1 MLLALPRG
9 RPKHAPDQAFIIDPY
24 GKRKQQGHVLGMTQ
38 NFSTRMVAKGFLCAA
53 VAVSVLLWSLLL
65 VGTAGADPVQQQAGE
80 AVSPIES
87 VQPTTG
93 QVGEGASSETT
104 TPSESGTEPGQEAAG
119 EPGAEQ
125 GSGGGE
131 ATAPEQPSPPAGETT
146 PETVTEPE
154 TVVEPVEPETVV
166 ETVKETVAE
175 PVLEHVS
182 ETVVPVEPVVEHAK
196 EVVTPVI
203 EPVKEQANELL
214 SSAEPTKELVAAV
227 GVSSASG
234 PGTQTGGGATVASAP
249 ATEASGALVAS
260 LVAPSTGGGPGEPPT
275 ASTAPAS
282 ISGVPTHLTAA
293 QRAGELS
300 CQLSGLGGAA
310 TDNCSAS
317 WLSSEPLLV
326 SAPGAL
332 VPGALV
338 LAARARAGTPAGSSQ
353 GGSGGGFGGSHSFLP
368 PPGPAPT
375 GAVGGSAAGGSGV
388 GLSGFF
394 TLAGLLLLAG
404 PRALRRLRLSSQ
416 PWLTAFFVLIPERP
430 G

>member
-1 MLLALPRG
+1 VP
-9 RPKHAPDQAFIIDPY
+9 
-24 GKRKQQGHVLGMTQ
+24 
-38 NFSTRMVAKGFLCAA
+38 
-53 VAVSVLLWSLLL
+53 
-65 VGTAGADPVQQQAGE
+65 
-80 AVSPIES
+80 PIES
-87 VQPTTG
+87 VQPTNG

-104 TPSESGTEPGQEAAG
+104 TGNESGTEPAQKGAG

-125 GSGGGE
+125 GGGGGE
-131 ATAPEQPSPPAGETT
+131 ATAPEGPSPPVVETT
-146 PETVTEPE
+146 PEPVAEPE
-154 TVVEPVEPETVV
+154 PVVEP
-166 ETVKETVAE
+166 VKETVAE

-182 ETVVPVEPVVEHAK
+182 EIVVPVEPVVEHVK
-196 EVVTPVI
+196 EVVTPVIEPVI

-214 SSAEPTKELVAAV
+214 SSLEPTKELVAGA
-227 GVSSASG
+227 GMSSGSG
-234 PGTQTGGGATVASAP
+234 PGTQTGSGAAVASAP
-249 ATEASGALVAS
+249 ATEASDALVAS

-310 TDNCSAS
+310 TDNCTAS

-332 VPGALV
+332 VPGA
-338 LAARARAGTPAGSSQ
+338 RARAGSPAGSSQ
-353 GGSGGGFGGSHSFLP
+353 GGSGGGFGGNRSFLP

-404 PRALRRLRLSSQ
+404 PRALRRLRLSSK

>member
-1 MLLALPRG
+1 
-9 RPKHAPDQAFIIDPY
+9 
-24 GKRKQQGHVLGMTQ
+24 MTQ

-53 VAVSVLLWSLLL
+53 VAVLVLLWSLLL
-65 VGTAGADPVQQQAGE
+65 VGTAGADPVQEQAGE
-80 AVSPIES
+80 VVPPIET
-87 VQPTTG
+87 VQPANG
-93 QVGEGASSETT
+93 QAGEGASSETT
-104 TPSESGTEPGQEAAG
+104 TPSESGTEPVQEGAG

-125 GSGGGE
+125 GSDGGE
-131 ATAPEQPSPPAGETT
+131 ATAPEEPSPPAGETT
-146 PETVTEPE
+146 PETVAEPE
-154 TVVEPVEPETVV
+154 TVVEPEPVV
-166 ETVKETVAE
+166 APVKETVAE

-182 ETVVPVEPVVEHAK
+182 ETVVPVEPVVEHVK
-196 EVVTPVI
+196 EVVTPVIEPVI

-214 SSAEPTKELVAAV
+214 SSLEPTKELVAGA
-227 GVSSASG
+227 GMSSGSG
-234 PGTQTGGGATVASAP
+234 PGTQTGGGAAVASAP
-249 ATEASGALVAS
+249 ATEASDALVAS
-260 LVAPSTGGGPGEPPT
+260 LLAPSTGGGPGEPPT

-310 TDNCSAS
+310 TDNCTAS

-326 SAPGAL
+326 SAPG
-332 VPGALV
+332 GLV
-338 LAARARAGTPAGSSQ
+338 LAARARAGSPAGSSQ
-353 GGSGGGFGGSHSFLP
+353 GGSGGGFGGSRSFLP

-404 PRALRRLRLSSQ
+404 PRALRRLRLSSK